1 MITVE
6 HAFGLGT
13 DWAAQM
19 ASGLGGTFQQDR
31 LVIPSAVY
39 TGTHLIYAVNS
50 DITVMLADVCYHQD
64 VLFQLRNTSSDFVG
78 VYYNLTE
85 GESQHLLEHGSRP
98 MGRWNFNLAVV
109 DSRLNLDYQVKA
121 GAATFNLC
129 IFIKRETLRS
139 FLAEANMSDEL
150 LNQIFDISQNTIVR
164 YSRMSSTAW
173 RLLEELRERNRASHA
188 FPIFLSATV
197 YRLLGDYLDKM
208 NEDSI
213 VIEKLD
219 NNDLS
224 GIIAAQQLLLEQLEE
239 PFPGIDTLAKKA
251 CMSTTKF
258 KKLYAKI
265 TGSTPSVF
273 FMANKV
279 ERARALLHT
288 GKYNIG
294 EITEKL
300 KFTSPSH
307 LAALFKSQ
315 FGMQPKEYSLLR

>member
-19 ASGLGGTFQQDR
+19 ASGLGGTFQRDR
-31 LVIPSAVY
+31 LVIPPSVY
-39 TGTHLIYAVNS
+39 TGTHLIYSVNS

-64 VLFQLRNTSSDFVG
+64 VLFQLRNKSSDFVG
-78 VYYNLTE
+78 IYYNLTE
-85 GESQHLLEHGSRP
+85 GESQHLLENGARP

-109 DSRLNLDYQVKA
+109 DSRLNLDYHVKA

-139 FLAEANMSDEL
+139 FLAEANISDDL
-150 LNQIFDISQNTIVR
+150 LNQIFDINQNTIVR
-164 YSRMSSTAW
+164 YSRMSTSAW
-173 RLLEELRERNRASHA
+173 RLLEELRERNRTSKA
-188 FPIFLSATV
+188 FPIFLAATV

-208 NEDSI
+208 NEDTI

-219 NNDLS
+219 NGDLS
-224 GIIAAQQLLLEQLEE
+224 GIIAAQQQLLELLEE
-239 PFPGIDTLAKKA
+239 PFPGIDTLARTA

-258 KKLYAKI
+258 KKLYVKI
-265 TGSTPSVF
+265 TGLTPSVF
-273 FMANKV
+273 FMTNKI

-288 GKYNIG
+288 GKYNIL
-294 EITEKL
+294 EVTEKL

-307 LAALFKSQ
+307 LSAQFKSH
-315 FGMQPKEYSLLR
+315 FGMQPKEYSLLL